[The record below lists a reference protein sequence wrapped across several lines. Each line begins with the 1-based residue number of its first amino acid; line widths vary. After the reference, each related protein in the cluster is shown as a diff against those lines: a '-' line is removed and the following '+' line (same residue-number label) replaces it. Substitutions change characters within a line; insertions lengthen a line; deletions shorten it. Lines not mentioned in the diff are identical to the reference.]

1 MGTVTVGSD
10 RQKPT
15 SHASALR
22 NWGFLPGAAEV
33 GFFRSYP
40 DRTPHDSR
48 GRNWG
53 RSELNRESDT
63 PKGTGQ
69 LPACELVG
77 WLKIEAQGCTEGP
90 TAVHIRSTR
99 KGVKPNPSFLS
110 MGKGGFRVN
119 LMNWGVSM
127 TFRKVLCPH
136 CRAKLETGQRI
147 HPACVDGYA
156 EAQAAKAART
166 DAKKARDAAKVER
179 ASIKARK
186 EAIKSRADWAKEAQ
200 QAFNA
205 WVRARD
211 DGLPCISCGRQHQ
224 GQWHAGHYLST
235 GARPELRY
243 TESNVHRQC
252 APCNTHL
259 SGNAVLY
266 RIGLINRIG
275 SDAVEWLEGPH
286 PLPKWTP
293 DELRAIRDTY
303 RAKLKDIQKGET

>member
-1 MGTVTVGSD
+1 MLTYKHPKAKTC
-10 RQKPT
+10 
-15 SHASALR
+15 
-22 NWGFLPGAAEV
+22 EV
-33 GFFRSYP
+33 CERVFVP
-40 DRTPHDSR
+40 DRM
-48 GRNWG
+48 
-53 RSELNRESDT
+53 
-63 PKGTGQ
+63 GQ
-69 LPACELVG
+69 IVCRPAC
-77 WLKIEAQGCTEGP
+77 AM
-90 TAVHIRSTR
+90 A
-99 KGVKPNPSFLS
+99 
-110 MGKGGFRVN
+110 RV
-119 LMNWGVSM
+119 
-127 TFRKVLCPH
+127 R
-136 CRAKLETGQRI
+136 Q
-147 HPACVDGYA
+147 
-156 EAQAAKAART
+156 
-166 DAKKARDAAKVER
+166 AKKAER

-211 DGLPCISCGRQHQ
+211 DGMPCISCGRQHQ

-286 PLPKWTP
+286 ELPKWTA
-293 DELRAIRDTY
+293 DDYRAIRDTY
-303 RAKLKDIQKGET
+303 RQKLKEIRP